1 MTAARVLH
9 LALSLLDRQLV
20 DSDGRACGKVDD
32 LELEPMPSEPD
43 GPLYVTAIHCGP
55 GALLTRLGA
64 RRTGAWLE
72 RVARL
77 SDDGEDRGRVA
88 IAKVRDI
95 GNHVTVSVRRNDLA
109 TYNGERW
116 VRDHVI
122 THIPGSQHAGE

>member
-1 MTAARVLH
+1 MTAGKVRHA
-9 LALSLLDRQLV
+9 ALSLLDRQLV
-20 DSDGRACGKVDD
+20 DDEGHACGKVDD
-32 LELEPMPSEPD
+32 IELAPMPSEPD
-43 GPLYVTAIHCGP
+43 GPLYVTAIRCGP

-64 RRTGAWLE
+64 RRIGAWLE

-77 SDDGEDRGRVA
+77 SDEGEDRGRVA

-95 GNHVTVSVRRNDLA
+95 GDHISLSVRREDLA

-122 THIPGSQHAGE
+122 AHIPGSQHAGE